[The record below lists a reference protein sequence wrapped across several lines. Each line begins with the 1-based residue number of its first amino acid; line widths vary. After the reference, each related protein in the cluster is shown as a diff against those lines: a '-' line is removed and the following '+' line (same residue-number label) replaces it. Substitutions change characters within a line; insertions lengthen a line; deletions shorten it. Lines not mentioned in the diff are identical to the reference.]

1 MIRDW
6 MRMLLAVL
14 LGNVVYFAAEPFLSR
29 DVRHSLYQLD
39 AGLIL
44 DFAICVGIYLLL
56 RTGQARK

>member
-1 MIRDW
+1 
-6 MRMLLAVL
+6 
-14 LGNVVYFAAEPFLSR
+14 
-29 DVRHSLYQLD
+29 VRHSLYQFD

>member
-14 LGNVVYFAAEPFLSR
+14 LGNVVYFAAEPFLSQH
-29 DVRHSLYQLD
+29 VRHSLYQLD

>member
-14 LGNVVYFAAEPFLSR
+14 LGNVVYFSAEPFLSAQ
-29 DVRHSLYQLD
+29 VRHSLYQFD

-44 DFAICVGIYLLL
+44 DFAICFGIYLLL
-56 RTGQARK
+56 KTGQTRK